1 MVGDELTRR
10 ISEFV
15 QHAAFIAGAEDEH
28 GNETEAW
35 GDPVPVGIYALD
47 PGGTSEP
54 VISGHDRVITKPTIY
69 VPDETVFSARDEVI
83 ARGLRYE
90 VEGDT
95 STWRHPNGLRPGN
108 VIELKRVDG

>member
-1 MVGDELTRR
+1 MRR

-15 QHAAFIAGAEDEH
+15 QHAQFIAGAEDAH
-28 GNETEAW
+28 GNPIEDW
-35 GDPVPVGIYALD
+35 GTPVEVGIFAFD

-54 VISGHDRVITKPTIY
+54 VISGHDRVITKPTLY
-69 VPDETVFSARDEVI
+69 VPDVTAFGARDEVI

-95 STWRHPNGLRPGN
+95 SEWRHPNGLRPGN

>member
-28 GNETEAW
+28 GNPTEEW
-35 GDPVPVGIYALD
+35 GTVVEVGIFAFD
-47 PGGTSEP
+47 PGGSAEP
-54 VISGHDRVITKPTIY
+54 LLPGYDRVITEPTLY
-69 VPDETVFSARDEVI
+69 APDGVAFGARDRVI
-83 ARGLRYE
+83 ARGLVFE

-95 STWRHPNGLRPGN
+95 AVWRHPNGLRPGN
-108 VIELKRVDG
+108 VVKLKRVDG

>member
-1 MVGDELTRR
+1 MSRR
-10 ISEFV
+10 VSEIV
-15 QHAAFIAGAEDEH
+15 QHSVFVAGAEDAH
-28 GNETEAW
+28 GNPVEAW
-35 GDPVPVGIYALD
+35 GPTVDVGVFAFD

-54 VISGHDRVITKPTIY
+54 VIPGHDRVITKPTLY
-69 VPDETVFSARDEVI
+69 APESVVFGPRDVVF

-95 STWRHPNGLRPGN
+95 SVWRHPNGLRPGN

>member
-1 MVGDELTRR
+1 MSRR
-10 ISEFV
+10 VSEIV
-15 QHAAFIAGAEDEH
+15 QHSVFVAGAEDAH
-28 GNETEAW
+28 GNPVEAW
-35 GDPVPVGIYALD
+35 GPTVDVGVFAFD

-54 VISGHDRVITKPTIY
+54 VIPGHDRVITKPTLY
-69 VPDETVFSARDEVI
+69 APEGVVFGPRDVVF

-95 STWRHPNGLRPGN
+95 SVWRHPNGLRPGN